1 MTCQAKAQPL
11 ALSTFYCSKENTFVS
26 SSSPQLGG
34 KRKLGV
40 LSVAFLVV
48 AASAPLTVVAGG
60 VTTALAVTGSTAI
73 PFGYIVLTVAL
84 LVFAVGYAAMSR
96 FVTNAGAFYAYVS
109 QGLSRA
115 LGVGS
120 SLIALIA
127 YNMMQIGV
135 AALLGFQVS
144 TELKARWAIDTPW
157 YLWVF
162 VAIVIV
168 GVLGVNRIDFSAK
181 VLGILVALEFLVV
194 IIFDVTGFMAAPD
207 GVPTAPITGTTF
219 WGAATGAI
227 LAFGIAAF
235 MGFESG
241 ALYGEESKNPK
252 TTIARAT
259 YLSVVV
265 IGVFYAISS
274 WAMIAAGGA
283 TVNADAV
290 AGPAYFFGLLG
301 AQAGTVIAD
310 IASLLFI
317 TSLFASLVSFHNA
330 VARYNFSLGR
340 EGILPRGLARVT
352 KGGAPWTGSL
362 TQTVIAIL
370 VTVGFIVG
378 EIGTA
383 GQYVDPNGLGEGVSL
398 NLFPLLVEFNWLTNS
413 GAMGLVLL
421 MALVSVAVIGY
432 FAKNSNGVNIWSR
445 VIAPVIAAIA
455 LFGVFAL
462 IVANFNV
469 LLTSDPTAPVTAL
482 TFVLPIVVIAPGVI
496 GVIYGLI
503 LKRSNPKVYSQIG
516 HGIAED
522 HTAGG
527 LGESARGV

>member
-1 MTCQAKAQPL
+1 
-11 ALSTFYCSKENTFVS
+11 VS
-26 SSSPQLGG
+26 SSSPKLGG
-34 KRKLGV
+34 SRKLGV

-84 LVFAVGYAAMSR
+84 LIFAVGYAAMSR

-168 GVLGVNRIDFSAK
+168 GILGVNRIDFSAK
-181 VLGILVALEFLVV
+181 VLGILVALEFLIV

-301 AQAGTVIAD
+301 AQAGTIIAD

-340 EGILPRGLARVT
+340 EGILPRGLARVS
-352 KGGAPWTGSL
+352 KAGAPWAGSV
-362 TQTVIAIL
+362 TQTVIAVL
-370 VTVGFIVG
+370 VTVGFIIG
-378 EIGTA
+378 EAGTA

-421 MALVSVAVIGY
+421 MALVSVAVVGY
-432 FAKNSNGVNIWSR
+432 FTKNKNGVNIWSR
-445 VIAPVIAAIA
+445 VIAPIIAAIA

-469 LLTSDPTAPVTAL
+469 LLTSDPTAPATAL
-482 TFVLPIVVIAPGVI
+482 TFVLPIIVIAPGVV

-503 LKRSNPKVYSQIG
+503 LKRSNPRVYSQIG

>member
-1 MTCQAKAQPL
+1 
-11 ALSTFYCSKENTFVS
+11 VS
-26 SSSPQLGG
+26 SSAPQLGG

-84 LVFAVGYAAMSR
+84 LLFAVGYAAMSR

-120 SLIALIA
+120 SLIALVA

-144 TELKARWAIDTPW
+144 TELKARWSIDTPW

-168 GVLGVNRIDFSAK
+168 AILGVNRIDFSAK
-181 VLGILVALEFLVV
+181 ILGVLVALEFLVV
-194 IIFDVTGFMAAPD
+194 IIFDMTGFMSAPE
-207 GVPTAPITGTTF
+207 GIPSAPITGATF
-219 WGAATGAI
+219 WGASTGAI

-265 IGVFYAISS
+265 IGVFYALSS

-290 AGPAYFFGLLG
+290 AGPPYFFGLLS
-301 AQAGTVIAD
+301 AQAGVVIAD
-310 IASLLFI
+310 IGSLLFI

-340 EGILPRGLARVT
+340 EGILPRALARVRN
-352 KGGAPWTGSL
+352 GAPYIGSL
-362 TQTVIAIL
+362 IQTAIAVL
-370 VTVGFIVG
+370 VTIGFIIG
-378 EIGTA
+378 EASTSGA
-383 GQYVDPNGLGEGVSL
+383 YVVPDGLGEGVSL
-398 NLFPLLVEFNWLTNS
+398 NVFPLVVEFNWLTNS

-421 MALVSVAVIGY
+421 MALVSVAVLGF
-432 FAKNSNGVNIWSR
+432 FARDSRGVGVWSR
-445 VIAPVIAAIA
+445 IIAPVIAAIA

-469 LLTSDPTAPVTAL
+469 LLTSDPTAPISAT
-482 TFVLPIVVIAPGVI
+482 TFVLPVIVIIPGVI
-496 GVIYGLI
+496 GLIYGLI
-503 LKRSNPKVYSQIG
+503 LKGSNPKVYSQIG

-527 LGESARGV
+527 LGEGPRGV

>member
-1 MTCQAKAQPL
+1 LHNLKKRAP
-11 ALSTFYCSKENTFVS
+11 SFICSKENIFVS
-26 SSSPQLGG
+26 SSTPQLGG

-60 VTTALAVTGSTAI
+60 VTTALGVTGSTGI

-84 LVFAVGYAAMSR
+84 LLFAVGYAAMSR

-120 SLIALIA
+120 SLIALVA

-144 TELKARWAIDTPW
+144 TELKARWSIDTPW

-168 GVLGVNRIDFSAK
+168 AILGVNRIDFSAK
-181 VLGILVALEFLVV
+181 ILGILVALEFIVV
-194 IIFDVTGFMAAPD
+194 IIFDVTGFMKAPD
-207 GVPTAPITGTTF
+207 GIPVAPITGATF
-219 WGAATGAI
+219 WGASTGAI

-265 IGVFYAISS
+265 IGVFYALSS
-274 WAMIAAGGA
+274 WAMIAAGGPSV
-283 TVNADAV
+283 TTDAKI
-290 AGPAYFFGLLG
+290 GPPYFFGLLG
-301 AQAGTVIAD
+301 VQTSTIIVD

-340 EGILPRGLARVT
+340 EGILPRALARVN
-352 KGGAPWTGSL
+352 KGGSPFVGSL
-362 TQTVIAIL
+362 VQTVIAVL
-370 VTVGFIVG
+370 VTVGFMIG
-378 EIGTA
+378 EAGTN

-398 NLFPLLVEFNWLTNS
+398 NMFPVAVEFNWLTNS

-432 FAKNSNGVNIWSR
+432 FAKNGQHQVNAWSR
-445 VIAPVIAAIA
+445 AIAPIIAAIA
-455 LFGVFAL
+455 LFGIFAL

-469 LLTSDPTAPVTAL
+469 LLTSDPTAPVSAL
-482 TFVLPIVVIAPGVI
+482 TFVLPIIVIVPGVI
-496 GVIYGLI
+496 GLIYGLV
-503 LKRSNPKVYSQIG
+503 LKSKNPKVYEQIG

-527 LGESARGV
+527 LGESPRGI

>member
-1 MTCQAKAQPL
+1 MTTA
-11 ALSTFYCSKENTFVS
+11 
-26 SSSPQLGG
+26 SPQLGG
-34 KRKLGV
+34 SRKLGV

-84 LVFAVGYAAMSR
+84 LLFAVGYAAMSR
-96 FVTNAGAFYAYVS
+96 FVTNAGAFYAYIS

-120 SLIALIA
+120 SIIALVA

-168 GVLGVNRIDFSAK
+168 GILGVNRIDFSAK
-181 VLGILVALEFLVV
+181 VLGILVALEFVVV

-207 GVPTAPITGTTF
+207 GIPTSPITGTTF

-274 WAMIAAGGA
+274 WAMIAAGGP
-283 TVNADAV
+283 TVNEDAV
-290 AGPAYFFGLLG
+290 AGPPYFFGLLG
-301 AQAGTVIAD
+301 AQAGTIIAD

-352 KGGAPWTGSL
+352 RSGAPWSGSL
-362 TQTVIAIL
+362 VQTIIAVL
-370 VTVGFIVG
+370 VTVGFIIG
-378 EIGTA
+378 EATTGGA
-383 GQYVDPNGLGEGVSL
+383 YVVPDGLGEGVSL
-398 NLFPLLVEFNWLTNS
+398 NVFPLVVEFNWLTNS

-421 MALVSVAVIGY
+421 MALVSVAVLGF
-432 FAKNSNGVNIWSR
+432 FARDRRGVNVWSR
-445 VIAPVIAAIA
+445 IIAPVIAAIA

-469 LLTSDPTAPVTAL
+469 LLTSDPTAEVSAT
-482 TFVLPIVVIAPGVI
+482 TFILPIIVVVPGII
-496 GVIYGLI
+496 GLIYGLI
-503 LKRSNPKVYSQIG
+503 LRSRNPKVYAQIG
-516 HGIAED
+516 HGIATD

-527 LGESARGV
+527 LGESPRGI